1 MARRTLASLSAKNAR
16 NNSAVTN
23 NTFSGIVLDVV
34 YDESSPKVTEITTEL
49 PEGVD
54 KRRVDFLYYA
64 QIRRKDDISN
74 AVNDGEWYPPHSYT
88 DLDLPV
94 RGETVTL
101 VEVEGRLC
109 YKRIGSYDLN
119 LGNFDP
125 NALIANNPVLSSK
138 DDSKSKNY
146 SDVSSTGTPT
156 STVAG
161 SDEGQKK
168 NDFIQPEQINPLRV
182 FEGDKLIQSRF
193 GQSIRFSGYFDGTEE
208 FSPTIIIRNRQGNQQ
223 VTDLDEKTPTTE
235 NFEDDGSIIALSSN
249 EQKLPFTQEFLN
261 SQINAFG
268 GSYSQQDEFSENTY
282 PSEFIG
288 DNLLLKSGRVILAA
302 QSSEM
307 IFLSKG
313 NYGFVSDGLFSID
326 NAGADGEGGAL
337 LDFGGDVI
345 VKSNNDDIKLLADD
359 GEIFLNTQE
368 KTEPLVRGQ
377 VLVDLMSELI
387 DAINNQV
394 FSTPAGPT
402 ALGPNNRTD
411 FSKLRDKL
419 DNFLSTK
426 NYTE

>member
-208 FSPTIIIRNRQGNQQ
+208 FSPTIIIRNRKGNQQ
-223 VTDLDEKTPTTE
+223 VTDLDEK
-235 NFEDDGSIIALSSN
+235 
-249 EQKLPFTQEFLN
+249 
-261 SQINAFG
+261 
-268 GSYSQQDEFSENTY
+268 NT
-282 PSEFIG
+282 
-288 DNLLLKSGRVILAA
+288 
-302 QSSEM
+302 
-307 IFLSKG
+307 
-313 NYGFVSDGLFSID
+313 
-326 NAGADGEGGAL
+326 
-337 LDFGGDVI
+337 
-345 VKSNNDDIKLLADD
+345 
-359 GEIFLNTQE
+359 
-368 KTEPLVRGQ
+368 
-377 VLVDLMSELI
+377 
-387 DAINNQV
+387 
-394 FSTPAGPT
+394 
-402 ALGPNNRTD
+402 NNR
-411 FSKLRDKL
+411 KL
-419 DNFLSTK
+419 
-426 NYTE
+426 